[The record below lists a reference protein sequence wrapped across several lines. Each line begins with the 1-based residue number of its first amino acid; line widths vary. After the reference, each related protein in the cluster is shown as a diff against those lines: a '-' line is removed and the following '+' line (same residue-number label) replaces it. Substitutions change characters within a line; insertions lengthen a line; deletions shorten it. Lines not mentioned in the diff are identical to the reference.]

1 MNWEAIGVIADV
13 FGAIAVIVS
22 LLYLARQV
30 STSNRLARAEAYRS
44 PNSDLNAMNATYSTI
59 PEFNQ
64 AIRQVLAGAIRKDM
78 PAEEKTPM
86 DAYMISVTNVYEQL
100 SREVREG
107 ILGPDAYK
115 NFGARGLFLTPY
127 YRDSW
132 CLYRNYLSEN
142 FVVEFEKLMDLDP
155 TIKSD
160 W

>member
-1 MNWEAIGVIADV
+1 MLEQIASLSELIGAIG
-13 FGAIAVIVS
+13 VIVS

-30 STSNRLARAEAYRS
+30 SISNRLTRAEAYRS

-64 AIRQVLAGAIRKDM
+64 AMRQVLAGAIRKDISV
-78 PAEEKTPM
+78 EEKSPM
-86 DAYMISVTNVYEQL
+86 DAYLISVTNVYEQL
-100 SREVREG
+100 NREVREG

-115 NFGARGLFLTPY
+115 NFGARGLILTPY

-132 CLYRNYLSEN
+132 CRYRHYLSEN
-142 FVVEFEKLMDLDP
+142 FVDDFEKRFELDP
-155 TIKSD
+155 NKGTD